1 MKLSAS
7 LEKEPTVSFT
17 KPSIKKLE
25 NLVNNVQKL
34 YKTQKFLNIIILACS
49 CDKEIQGVG

>member
-25 NLVNNVQKL
+25 NSVNNVYKF